1 MWLALRTTAL
11 KRRLLTLENNWRFKS
26 LEILEGENLAQ
37 VSKEQSSIVKRLCTL
52 WKTPVYEFEVDDIRF
67 MIGQGHGLK
76 YMLIEA
82 IALLEENLLTEGDYY
97 QGDLLNAVLELNA
110 TQWGQFKEQWD
121 KVDSL
126 LQVQIEHLRTIR
138 PKLEIDNFYNNRP
151 T

>member
-1 MWLALRTTAL
+1 LWLALRTTAL
-11 KRRLLTLENNWRFKS
+11 KRRLLTLESNWRFKS